1 MATMPR
7 PCVRWGGLCLW
18 LGRSSPARSAWEA
31 AGNGWGLG
39 GRSLA
44 RGLSVP
50 GPRVTPMSP
59 QQAGAPVVVPL
70 EAPLGRAP
78 RAVTSFPVLL
88 VPPACLKGARSP
100 LRQEG
105 SCSQPGGRRRGRG
118 PLCSLQPQGRAKSF
132 PAGRSASFAS
142 LHPAKERP
150 SSLGVTAETGWQR
163 PCVGSGAG
171 G

>member
-1 MATMPR
+1 MARCLLGDRCRYGDRAPS
-7 PCVRWGGLCLW
+7 LCAM
-18 LGRSSPARSAWEA
+18 GRA
-31 AGNGWGLG
+31 L
-39 GRSLA
+39 SLA
-44 RGLSVP
+44 RPQLPCQERLGGSWEWPGP
-50 GPRVTPMSP
+50 GPRAVGPRPPCDTHVPS
-59 QQAGAPVVVPL
+59 AGGCPCGGSA
-70 EAPLGRAP
+70 RAP

-100 LRQEG
+100 LRQAG
-105 SCSQPGGRRRGRG
+105 SCSQPGGRRRG

-150 SSLGVTAETGWQR
+150 SFLGVTAETGWQR
-163 PCVGSGAG
+163 PCMGSGPG